1 MADKATSD
9 EKRLAK
15 LKHILKQIRDKE
27 TVQNRQ
33 LRTWLSKEAYARFED
48 ERLEQQE
55 LGKMLKN
62 KPAQIV
68 EYEQRLKKATFSY
81 AKADAAS
88 RAGRHKVA
96 QKMSGAS
103 NTQFE
108 RLLEFLAEIMD
119 ANPTLQM
126 WFDRNAIFDATNS
139 PHTSAE
145 EFPCVI
151 TSLSLRNKKGGMLN
165 SKRTI
170 RRLKEDAVEREIEE
184 LTTKP
189 MDENLLAKRLAA
201 GQRLRKLMKR

>member
-9 EKRLAK
+9 EKRLSK
-15 LKHILKQIRDKE
+15 LKHILNRIRHKE

-33 LRTWLSKEAYARFED
+33 LRTWLSKEAYEQFENERF
-48 ERLEQQE
+48 EQQE

-103 NTQFE
+103 DTQFE
-108 RLLEFLAEIMD
+108 RLLEFLAEIMYAD
-119 ANPTLQM
+119 PSLEM

-151 TSLSLRNKKGGMLN
+151 TSLSLRNKKGGILN

-170 RRLKEDAVEREIEE
+170 KRLKEDAVLREIEE
-184 LTTKP
+184 LTAELV
-189 MDENLLAKRLAA
+189 DNNLILERLAA
-201 GQRLRKLMKR
+201 GKKIVQLLKR

>member
-1 MADKATSD
+1 MANRSTSD

-15 LKHILKQIRDKE
+15 LKHILNRIRHKE

-33 LRTWLSKEAYARFED
+33 LRTWLSKEAYEQLEN

-184 LTTKP
+184 LTTKT

>member
-9 EKRLAK
+9 EKRLSK
-15 LKHILKQIRDKE
+15 LKHILNRIRHKE

-33 LRTWLSKEAYARFED
+33 LRTWLSKEAYEQFENERFE
-48 ERLEQQE
+48 QQK

-103 NTQFE
+103 DTQFE
-108 RLLEFLAEIMD
+108 RLLEFLAEIMYAD
-119 ANPTLQM
+119 PSLEM

-151 TSLSLRNKKGGMLN
+151 TSLSLRNKKGGILN

-170 RRLKEDAVEREIEE
+170 KRLKEDAVEREIEE
-184 LTTKP
+184 LTAELV
-189 MDENLLAKRLAA
+189 DNNLILERLAA
-201 GQRLRKLMKR
+201 GKKIVQLLKR

>member
-9 EKRLAK
+9 EKRLSK
-15 LKHILKQIRDKE
+15 LKHILNRIRHKE

-33 LRTWLSKEAYARFED
+33 LRTWLSKEAYEQFENERFE
-48 ERLEQQE
+48 QQK

-103 NTQFE
+103 DTQFE
-108 RLLEFLAEIMD
+108 RLLEFLAEIMCAD
-119 ANPTLQM
+119 PSLEM

-151 TSLSLRNKKGGMLN
+151 TSLSLRNKKGGILN

-170 RRLKEDAVEREIEE
+170 KRLKEDAVEREIEE
-184 LTTKP
+184 LTAELV
-189 MDENLLAKRLAA
+189 DNNLILERLAA
-201 GQRLRKLMKR
+201 GKKIVQLLKR

>member
-15 LKHILKQIRDKE
+15 LKHILNRIRHKE

-33 LRTWLSKEAYARFED
+33 LRTWLSKEAYEQFEN

-103 NTQFE
+103 DTQFE
-108 RLLEFLAEIMD
+108 RLLEFLAEIMYAD
-119 ANPTLQM
+119 PSLEM

-151 TSLSLRNKKGGMLN
+151 TSLSLRNKKGGVLN

-170 RRLKEDAVEREIEE
+170 KRLKEDAVEREIEE

-189 MDENLLAKRLAA
+189 MGENLLAKRLAA